1 MNMKNPHQNFETLI
15 QKIEQLEHR
24 LNSLEKSREIE
35 NFPGGLTNAV
45 RITGALDLPKITKLN
60 LSTDKLVEI
69 YNDVPE
75 ILANNA
81 VEVTLT
87 SDSYRQNTNG
97 EIFVEKSKNGNYWVI
112 AKYNLSYWL
121 LPKGSL
127 KINILK
133 QKSLKSLFTFQG
145 QQSDYVNEFMLIQP
159 ASVSM
164 MPSGQLWK
172 LQELGILEFSNT
184 PSSVQ
189 LESEL
194 ARINDEQ
201 TRLILLLKQTDI
213 KHKQMQS
220 EIKRMYNNVTL
231 LQSQIS
237 EIRDVLLKLMELYQ
251 KINSQ

>member
-1 MNMKNPHQNFETLI
+1 MTNSHQNFEPLI
-15 QKIEQLEHR
+15 QKLEQLEHR
-24 LNSLEKSREIE
+24 LNSLEKSREIKD
-35 NFPGGLTNAV
+35 FPSELKNAV
-45 RITGALDLPKITKLN
+45 QITGALDLPKINKLN

-81 VEVTLT
+81 VEVRLT
-87 SDSYRQNTNG
+87 SDSYRGNTNG

-112 AKYNLSYWL
+112 AKTHLSYWL
-121 LPKGSL
+121 LPKGNL

-133 QKSLKSLFTFQG
+133 QKSLKSLFKFQG
-145 QQSDYVNEFMLIQP
+145 QQSDSVNEFMLIEP
-159 ASVSM
+159 ATVSM

-172 LQELGILEFSNT
+172 LQERGVLDFSNT
-184 PSSVQ
+184 RSSVQ

-194 ARINDEQ
+194 AHINDEQ
-201 TRLILLLKQTDI
+201 TRLVFLLKQTDI
-213 KHKQMQS
+213 KQKQMQS
-220 EIKRMYNNVTL
+220 EIKRMYSDVTL

-237 EIRDVLLKLMELYQ
+237 EIRNVLLKLMELYQ